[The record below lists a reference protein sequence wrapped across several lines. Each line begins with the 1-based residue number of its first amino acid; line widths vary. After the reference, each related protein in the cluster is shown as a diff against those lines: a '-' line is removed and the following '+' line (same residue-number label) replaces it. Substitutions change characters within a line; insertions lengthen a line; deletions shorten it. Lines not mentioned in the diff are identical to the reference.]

1 MKRRHT
7 GQSAD
12 LFLFGCPV
20 FFVSNYPGEIPEM
33 ARGRMTLEAQQTE
46 QQQGQNQAQTTTQ
59 QAQANPNGQ
68 QTTQQQ
74 AVAKTETPESF
85 EKWLV
90 DQPEAVKELFDS
102 HIDGLK
108 SALDSERSGRKE
120 LEKQLKNLS
129 KQAGEGSEL
138 KTQIDKLTTEM
149 QQSDSRAVFYEGAHE
164 AGVKNLK
171 LAWIAAKEYD
181 VQDRNGNVDFAKLK
195 SFVPELFATQT
206 KVVPPANAGNG
217 ANQAPVAQPD
227 MNMFLRRATGRTQ

>member
-1 MKRRHT
+1 
-7 GQSAD
+7 
-12 LFLFGCPV
+12 
-20 FFVSNYPGEIPEM
+20 
-33 ARGRMTLEAQQTE
+33 MTLEAQQAE
-46 QQQGQNQAQTTTQ
+46 QQQAQATTQ
-59 QAQANPNGQ
+59 QATNTPSNGQ
-68 QTTQQQ
+68 QAAQQQ
-74 AVAKTETPESF
+74 AAAKTETPESF

-90 DQPEAVKELFDS
+90 DQPETVKELFDS

-120 LEKQLKNLS
+120 LEKQLKSLS

-149 QQSDSRAVFYEGAHE
+149 QQSDSRAMFYEGAHE

-181 VQDRNGNVDFAKLK
+181 VQDRNGNVDFVKLK

-217 ANQAPVAQPD
+217 AGQVAAAQPD

>member
-1 MKRRHT
+1 
-7 GQSAD
+7 
-12 LFLFGCPV
+12 
-20 FFVSNYPGEIPEM
+20 
-33 ARGRMTLEAQQTE
+33 MTLEAQQAE
-46 QQQGQNQAQTTTQ
+46 QQQTQNQTQATTQ
-59 QAQANPNGQ
+59 QATNTTQNGQ
-68 QTTQQQ
+68 QAAQQQ
-74 AVAKTETPESF
+74 AAKIETPESF

-90 DQPEAVKELFDS
+90 DQPETVKELFDS

-138 KTQIDKLTTEM
+138 KTQIDKLTTDM

-181 VQDRNGNVDFAKLK
+181 VQDRNGNVDFVKLK

-217 ANQAPVAQPD
+217 AGQVAAAQPD